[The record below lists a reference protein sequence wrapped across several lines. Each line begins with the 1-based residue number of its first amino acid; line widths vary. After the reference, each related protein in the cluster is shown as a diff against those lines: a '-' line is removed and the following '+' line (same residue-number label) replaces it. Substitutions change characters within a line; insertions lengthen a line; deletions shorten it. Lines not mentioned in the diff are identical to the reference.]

1 MPQYRRKLKVMDLI
15 RGSLNLEKQM
25 AWVFAQ
31 VFLAFAVAVFI
42 VWWTFPKAKKPKPP
56 MPPDAR
62 ANEDKTR

>member
-31 VFLAFAVAVFI
+31 VFLAFAVVHYTNAARDLIAVL
-42 VWWTFPKAKKPKPP
+42 TK
-56 MPPDAR
+56 R
-62 ANEDKTR
+62 G

>member
-1 MPQYRRKLKVMDLI
+1 
-15 RGSLNLEKQM
+15 M